1 MMDEEFKLKLKD
13 TLVALET
20 RLTAL
25 EHSVNDVIINGLQE
39 AANSYADEEN
49 YNRFS
54 SEYGESIGK
63 YADSMKVL
71 CGDDFD
77 LCKELYNALKGAEGY
92 GTDGFDEKGLMES
105 KLKDIEDKLSK
116 LKTPVEEAKE
126 EVKEEVKEDDSEDD
140 SEDKYEPSEEEI
152 ERIYKEY
159 KGE

>member
-77 LCKELYNALKGAEGY
+77 LCKELYNALKEAEGY
-92 GTDGFDEKGLMES
+92 GTDGFDEKGLMEG
-105 KLKDIEDKLSK
+105 KLQDIEDKLSK

-126 EVKEEVKEDDSEDD
+126 EAKEEVKEDGVDEDN
-140 SEDKYEPSEEEI
+140 EDNEPSEEEI

>member
-1 MMDEEFKLKLKD
+1 MDEEFKLKLKD

-20 RLTAL
+20 RLAAL
-25 EHSVNDVIINGLQE
+25 EHTVNDVIVSGLQE
-39 AANSYADEEN
+39 AADSYADEEN

-77 LCKELYNALKGAEGY
+77 LCKELYNALKEAEGY
-92 GTDGFDEKGLMES
+92 GTDGFDEKGLMEG
-105 KLKDIEDKLSK
+105 KLQDIADKLSK
-116 LKTPVEEAKE
+116 LKEPVEEAKE
-126 EVKEEVKEDDSEDD
+126 EVKEEVKEDGDGEDN
-140 SEDKYEPSEEEI
+140 EPSEEEI

>member
-1 MMDEEFKLKLKD
+1 MDEEFKLKLKD

-54 SEYGESIGK
+54 SEYGESVGK

-77 LCKELYNALKGAEGY
+77 LCKELYNALKEAEGY

-116 LKTPVEEAKE
+116 LKTPE
-126 EVKEEVKEDDSEDD
+126 EVKEEVKEEAKKEDGDGEDD
-140 SEDKYEPSEEEI
+140 EPSEEEI

>member
-1 MMDEEFKLKLKD
+1 MIDEEFKLKLKD

-77 LCKELYNALKGAEGY
+77 LCKELYSALKEADGY
-92 GTDGFDEKGLMES
+92 GTEGFDEKVLMDS

-116 LKTPVEEAKE
+116 LKGPVEEKKE
-126 EVKEEVKEDDSEDD
+126 EKKEDSE
-140 SEDKYEPSEEEI
+140 EDEPSEEEI
-152 ERIYKEY
+152 ARIYKEY

>member
-77 LCKELYNALKGAEGY
+77 LCKELYNALKEAEGY
-92 GTDGFDEKGLMES
+92 GTDGFDEKGLMEG

-116 LKTPVEEAKE
+116 LKTP
-126 EVKEEVKEDDSEDD
+126 EVKEEVKEEAKEEAKEDGD
-140 SEDKYEPSEEEI
+140 GEYNEPSEEEI
-152 ERIYKEY
+152 KKIYDKY
-159 KGE
+159 VSN